1 MLGMAKKVG
10 RPTKYTTEIAD
21 KICSQ
26 IVVGRS
32 LRSICLDDDMPD
44 LVTVYSW
51 LRNHPEFLKQ
61 YDVATSERTETQ
73 QEMLLEMGDIAI
85 QHAENVDPKAA
96 GAVVSAY
103 KLKADNFKWSM
114 SKMKPKKYGEKLD
127 LTSDGKALP
136 TPIYSGNSKKVE

>member
-1 MLGMAKKVG
+1 MAKKVG
-10 RPTKYTTEIAD
+10 RPTKYTTDIAD

-32 LRSICLDDDMPD
+32 LRSICLAEDMPD
-44 LVTVYSW
+44 LVTIYSW

-85 QHAENVDPKAA
+85 QHGQPAI
-96 GAVVSAY
+96 
-103 KLKADNFKWSM
+103 L
-114 SKMKPKKYGEKLD
+114 
-127 LTSDGKALP
+127 
-136 TPIYSGNSKKVE
+136 